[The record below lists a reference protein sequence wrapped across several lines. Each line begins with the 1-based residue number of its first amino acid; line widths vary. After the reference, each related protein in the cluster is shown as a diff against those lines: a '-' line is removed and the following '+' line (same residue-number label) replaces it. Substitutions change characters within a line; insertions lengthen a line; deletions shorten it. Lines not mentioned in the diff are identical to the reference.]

1 MKIKTKLVVEM
12 EVQDV
17 MDLLH
22 SAVVAEVPL
31 GTRGCLEKSKVG
43 LICCRALDHDGYH
56 IALGRTEVYEIW
68 SKSTLKSS

>member
-1 MKIKTKLVVEM
+1 MKIKTKLVVEI
-12 EVQDV
+12 EVKDV
-17 MDLLH
+17 LELLH
-22 SAVVAEVPL
+22 KAVVAEVPL
-31 GTRGCLEKSKVG
+31 GIKGCLQTSKAG